1 MPHRIQGPE
10 YRYDSRTASPGRTLG
25 LIAFYM
31 SIGLVL
37 GLLFTTNPFLLLM
50 FAVAWPIAIFVA
62 GIATVWLWIVIIV
75 AVIAAIAL
83 AAMLFGD

>member
-1 MPHRIQGPE
+1 MTHRIRGPE
-10 YRYDSRTASPGRTLG
+10 YRFDSRAVSPGRALG
-25 LIAFYM
+25 LLAFYM

-50 FAVAWPIAIFVA
+50 FALAWPIAILVA